1 MSKIQVKSDI
11 LPSSDNLVS
20 TEDIPVQKKP
30 YWGAWPTV
38 GFGCGIQV
46 VSVFIAMLVTIGFL
60 VIGFTGDSVESIIT
74 YLLSLWENGLYFAL
88 VTITTAIV
96 CTYLIWLIIKMRH
109 TLSVTE
115 YLGLRPISVK
125 AILISLAIATGLI
138 ALSDGLSYVLG
149 KPIVP
154 EWQLN
159 LYLNSG
165 SPILLWAAFIVFG
178 PIFEEALFRGFLF
191 EGFRQS
197 RIGVIGAV
205 ILTAFLWAI
214 SHVQYDAY
222 GMIGILI
229 WGIVLGVVRFR
240 TGSLWS
246 VLAMHALLNL
256 VATIE
261 TAVYAMAN

>member
-1 MSKIQVKSDI
+1 MLNNSD
-11 LPSSDNLVS
+11 DVS
-20 TEDIPVQKKP
+20 PTEDIPVQKKP

-38 GFGCGIQV
+38 GFGCGLQV
-46 VSVFIAMLVTIGFL
+46 VSVFISGLVVIGFL
-60 VIGFTGDSVESIIT
+60 VAGFTGDSIESMTT
-74 YLLSLWENGLYFAL
+74 YLQDLLENGLYYAL
-88 VTITTAIV
+88 VTIATAIV

-109 TLSVTE
+109 TLSATE

-125 AILISLAIATGLI
+125 AILISLAIAAGLM

-149 KPIVP
+149 KPFVS
-154 EWQLN
+154 EWEQN
-159 LYLNSG
+159 LYLSSG

-214 SHVQYDAY
+214 SHVQYDVY
-222 GMIGILI
+222 LMIGIFV

-246 VLAMHALLNL
+246 VLAMHALFNL
-256 VATIE
+256 VATVE
-261 TAVYAMAN
+261 TAVYAVAN